1 MRISLD
7 LMSTPRLDKRVTN
20 QDNPPELVCEMKW
33 YLTMPCHFLQRTFTL
48 VTSLY
53 NYSYI
58 YMLVTALNLPRLT
71 AKIRARWPNA
81 TFQGQAPALGVCSRS
96 APQISGRFNFISLVS
111 FVSFRRVFISEE
123 LAYDVSYMH
132 FSEILQPWLS
142 SELVYRSSDP
152 PHVSDVGIFRL
163 NLESL
168 FLRVFSFSSIRNN
181 EWHPSVSD
189 ASWSAQ

>member
-96 APQISGRFNFISLVS
+96 APQISGRFDFISLVS
-111 FVSFRRVFISEE
+111 VVSFRRVFISEE
-123 LAYDVSYMH
+123 LCLWCILHALLRNPAALTKLRASLQVSWPPARLQCLG
-132 FSEILQPWLS
+132 FSVLI
-142 SELVYRSSDP
+142 
-152 PHVSDVGIFRL
+152 
-163 NLESL
+163 
-168 FLRVFSFSSIRNN
+168 
-181 EWHPSVSD
+181 
-189 ASWSAQ
+189 